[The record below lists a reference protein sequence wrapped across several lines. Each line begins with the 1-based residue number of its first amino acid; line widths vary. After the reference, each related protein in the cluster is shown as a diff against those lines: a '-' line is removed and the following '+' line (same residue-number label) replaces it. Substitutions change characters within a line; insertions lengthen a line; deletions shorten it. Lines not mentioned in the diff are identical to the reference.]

1 MDEKPCLFSSEYRH
15 QFRSI
20 CTVHLVTVG
29 YGVTVGWTAPIIPLL
44 RSEDTPLPAGPITV
58 EQASWIGSS
67 LCIGG
72 MTGTVLFALIHT
84 YFGKKIGLLL
94 LAVPHLILWSLIWA
108 GDNVYYIYVARVLS
122 GVTGGGLLTIVPL
135 FVADI
140 ADRKIRGAL
149 GSLTILHINF
159 GVLASYT
166 AGTYLPYYRIPPIML
181 ILPVAYLTLVSFLP
195 ETPYCLLRKG
205 RVDQAEKSLMF
216 YRNVTDDSDG
226 AGTGSGTTGAT
237 RKTLAFQ
244 YEFEALKA
252 FVLAERTRQGIT
264 LADFQTPAAIRGLFV
279 GVFVMA
285 LNQFSGILAILTY
298 AGTILQQSGTTFD
311 NRYALILL
319 ALINIC
325 GNLTSFAIIDKAGRK
340 FFLLISTVGVGIF
353 LTMLG
358 LHSYYYDPD
367 ADSGQYSW
375 VPVFS
380 LAGVI
385 YSAALG
391 ITNVPFFVLPE
402 ILPPK
407 LRSIGSTIAVV
418 LLCFFAFFVMKAYP
432 LLLEA
437 IGIHGTLWISSA
449 VCAVGVV
456 IIVFLVPETKGKNL
470 VVEEQQQESEAN
482 KTRTNAF

>member
-1 MDEKPCLFSSEYRH
+1 MLEFLSKKYLK
-15 QFRSI
+15 QFGAVI
-20 CTVHLVTVG
+20 AVHLVTVG

-181 ILPVAYLTLVSFLP
+181 VLPVAYLALVSFLP

-226 AGTGSGTTGAT
+226 AGAGTTGAT

-244 YEFEALKA
+244 YEFDALKA

-264 LADFQTPAAIRGLFV
+264 LADFQTPTAIRGLFV

-437 IGIHGTLWISSA
+437 IGIHGTLWISSV